1 MFKVMIYTHG
11 FLAQLSEKVHV
22 LYVVL
27 VDVLD
32 QIWFDNPIYHD
43 MGVLYSLFKLALQ
56 LLVHQKFLVIYLIL
70 RHKKLLLI
78 FVS

>member
-1 MFKVMIYTHG
+1 MIYTHG

-43 MGVLYSLFKLALQ
+43 MGVLYSLFELTL
-56 LLVHQKFLVIYLIL
+56 
-70 RHKKLLLI
+70 
-78 FVS
+78 